1 MNRDTERTG
10 KGESMN
16 FNFHNDSV
24 RGILRN
30 FGHEEADI
38 TSIETF
44 LDFAKLAN
52 GIFRV
57 MNSDLAKCGASQG
70 RVIVL
75 SLLSR
80 NAPRHMTPSEL
91 AQLADVTR
99 GTMTGLIDGL
109 ERDGMIER
117 VGHTGDR
124 RMVAVRLKGEGQA
137 FLNDIIPYYNNLI
150 KELLSDFTE
159 EDHEM
164 MRLLLAKMK
173 TSFDRKGYT
182 PDPE

>member
-1 MNRDTERTG
+1 
-10 KGESMN
+10 MN
-16 FNFHNDSV
+16 FNFHNDSI

-30 FGHEEADI
+30 LGHEEADI
-38 TSIETF
+38 SDIETF
-44 LDFAKLAN
+44 LAFARLAN
-52 GIFRV
+52 GIFRE
-57 MNSDLAKCGASQG
+57 MNSDLAKRGASQG

-80 NAPRHMTPSEL
+80 NAPHDMTPSEL

-117 VGHTGDR
+117 VAHKGDR
-124 RMVAVRLKGEGQA
+124 RMVTVRLKEDGQA
-137 FLNDIIPYYNNLI
+137 FLDDILPYYKNLF

-164 MRLLLAKMK
+164 MRQLLAKMK
-173 TSFDRKGYT
+173 TSFDRIWQV
-182 PDPE
+182 PECRGLVKEEPPEK